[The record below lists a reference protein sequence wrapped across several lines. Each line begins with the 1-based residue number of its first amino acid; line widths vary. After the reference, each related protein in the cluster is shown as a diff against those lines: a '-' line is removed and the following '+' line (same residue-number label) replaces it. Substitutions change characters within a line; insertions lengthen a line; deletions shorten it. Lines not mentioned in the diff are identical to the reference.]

1 MKILGISSSPRRK
14 NSRTLKLVQAV
25 LDGARTQGAET
36 ELVDIC
42 ALDINYCIGCQVCFA
57 TGECVQT
64 DDLAGLVDKMLS
76 ADGIVLGSPVY
87 INSVTAQLKTVIDRM
102 ADSIHCQLLSG
113 RYGCAVTTAGGSGDA
128 EVLDYMNYFLNELGV
143 VTVGEVGA
151 VLGRN
156 PAALDPA
163 IDEASKLG
171 TTLVDSIQTKRTY
184 PEQEKE
190 IAERRA
196 FFVRLINANREDWTH
211 QYEYWIEKGWMQ
223 IRRLSRLEAV
233 DPLM

>member
-196 FFVRLINANREDWTH
+196 FFVQLIEANKEDWAH
-211 QYEYWIEKGWMQ
+211 QYEYWMEKGW
-223 IRRLSRLEAV
+223 I
-233 DPLM
+233 

>member
-25 LDGARTQGAET
+25 LDGARTQGAEI

-57 TGECVQT
+57 TGECVQA

-113 RYGCAVTTAGGSGDA
+113 KYGCAVTTAGGSGDT

-143 VTVGEVGA
+143 VTVGEVGV

-156 PAALDPA
+156 LAALDAA
-163 IDEASKLG
+163 INDASKLG
-171 TTLVDSIQTKRTY
+171 TTLAESIQTKRAY
-184 PEQEKE
+184 PAQEKE

-196 FFVRLINANREDWTH
+196 FFVQLIEANKEDWAH
-211 QYEYWIEKGWMQ
+211 QYEYWMEKGWM
-223 IRRLSRLEAV
+223 
-233 DPLM
+233 